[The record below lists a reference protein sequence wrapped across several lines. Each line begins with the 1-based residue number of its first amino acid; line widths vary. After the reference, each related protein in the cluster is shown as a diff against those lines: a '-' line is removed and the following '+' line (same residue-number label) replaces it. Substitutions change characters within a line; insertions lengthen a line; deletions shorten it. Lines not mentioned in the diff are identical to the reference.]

1 MKNEPDL
8 SELWPA
14 IREGGNAALRPNLA
28 SRVFARMA
36 AAREELTTQTTILVG
51 LGTAMACLM
60 LTLALNLWSEQRARE
75 EALAQWSVISTENAA
90 LEQDSSL

>member
-14 IREGGNAALRPNLA
+14 IRDGGTAALRPNLA
-28 SRVFARMA
+28 GRVLARIA
-36 AAREELTTQTTILVG
+36 EAREDLTTQTTILVG

-60 LTLALNLWSEQRARE
+60 LTLALNLWSERNARDD
-75 EALAQWSVISTENAA
+75 ALAQWNVVETEKAA
-90 LEQDSSL
+90 LDQESSL

>member
-14 IREGGNAALRPNLA
+14 IREGGAAALRPNLA

-51 LGTAMACLM
+51 FGTAMACLM
-60 LTLALNLWSEQRARE
+60 LTLALNSWSERNARDD
-75 EALAQWSVISTENAA
+75 ALAQWNVVATETAA
-90 LEQDSSL
+90 LEQESSL

>member
-14 IREGGNAALRPNLA
+14 IREGGAAALRPNLA
-28 SRVFARMA
+28 GRVFARMA

-60 LTLALNLWSEQRARE
+60 LALVLNLWSEQRARDD
-75 EALAQWSVISTENAA
+75 ALAQWNVLATENASV
-90 LEQDSSL
+90 EQESSL

>member
-14 IREGGNAALRPNLA
+14 IRDGGMAALRPNLA
-28 SRVFARMA
+28 GRVLARMA
-36 AAREELTTQTTILVG
+36 AAREELTTQTTILLG

-60 LTLALNLWSEQRARE
+60 LTLALNLWSERSARDD
-75 EALAQWSVISTENAA
+75 ALAQWNVVATENAA

>member
-8 SELWPA
+8 TELWPA
-14 IREGGNAALRPNLA
+14 IRDGGAAALRPNLA
-28 SRVFARMA
+28 GRVLARMA

-60 LTLALNLWSEQRARE
+60 LTLALDLWSERSARDD
-75 EALAQWSVISTENAA
+75 ALAQWNDVATERTA
-90 LEQDSSL
+90 LEQESTP

>member
-14 IREGGNAALRPNLA
+14 IREGGIAALRPNLA
-28 SRVFARMA
+28 GRVFARMA

-51 LGTAMACLM
+51 LGTAVACLM
-60 LTLALNLWSEQRARE
+60 LTLVLNLWSEQRARD
-75 EALAQWSVISTENAA
+75 EALAQWNVLATENAT
-90 LEQDSSL
+90 LEQESSL

>member
-14 IREGGNAALRPNLA
+14 IREGGTAALRPNLA

-36 AAREELTTQTTILVG
+36 AAREELTPRTTILVG
-51 LGTAMACLM
+51 LGTAVACLM
-60 LTLALNLWSEQRARE
+60 LTLVLNLWSEQRARDD
-75 EALAQWSVISTENAA
+75 ALAQWNVLATENAT
-90 LEQDSSL
+90 LDQESSL

>member
-1 MKNEPDL
+1 MKSETDL

-14 IREGGNAALRPNLA
+14 IREGGTAALRPHLA
-28 SRVFARMA
+28 LRVFARMA

-60 LTLALNLWSEQRARE
+60 LTLALNLLSEQRARD
-75 EALAQWSVISTENAA
+75 EALAQWNVLATENAT
-90 LEQDSSL
+90 LEQESSL